1 MYNDLT
7 QNDIDKMKE
16 EIEYRKV
23 TLRYELLEEVKRT
36 RAFGDLSENFEYKEA
51 KRKKNQNESRIR
63 YLTNMIKTARIIED
77 NSDENTVGMYDT
89 VDCYMSDIDEVMQLR
104 LVSTVRANAGEGL
117 ISNESPIGQKLMGAK
132 LGDVLEIDSPDG
144 AYEITVKR
152 IQKGN
157 ADDIDVPINKY

>member
-7 QNDIDKMKE
+7 AQDIEKMKE

-63 YLTNMIKTARIIED
+63 YLTNMIKTAHIIENNTD
-77 NSDENTVGMYDT
+77 VDTVGLYDT
-89 VDCYMSDIDEVMQLR
+89 VDCYMSDIEEVMQLR
-104 LVSTVRANAGEGL
+104 VVTTVRTDAASGL
-117 ISNESPIGQKLMGAK
+117 ISNESPIGKKLLGAR
-132 LGDVLEIDSPDG
+132 LGDVIEIDSPDG
-144 AYEITVKR
+144 KYDIEIRAISKAS
-152 IQKGN
+152 GED
-157 ADDIDVPINKY
+157 ADVPINKY

>member
-1 MYNDLT
+1 M
-7 QNDIDKMKE
+7 QE

-77 NSDENTVGMYDT
+77 NSDENTVGLFD
-89 VDCYMSDIDEVMQLR
+89 VVECYMSDIDEVMELR
-104 LVSTVRANAGEGL
+104 IVTTVRTNAESGL
-117 ISNESPIGQKLMGAK
+117 ISNESPIGKKLLGAK
-132 LGDVLEIDSPDG
+132 LGDVLSIDSPDG
-144 AYEITVKR
+144 EYEIEVRAITKNS
-152 IQKGN
+152 G
-157 ADDIDVPINKY
+157 ADIDEPIAKY

>member
-1 MYNDLT
+1 MHNDLT
-7 QNDIDKMKE
+7 KQDIQKMQE

-77 NSDENTVGMYDT
+77 NSDENTVGIFD
-89 VDCYMSDIDEVMQLR
+89 VVECYMSDIDEVMELR
-104 LVSTVRANAGEGL
+104 IVTTVRTNAESGL
-117 ISNESPIGQKLMGAK
+117 ISNESPIGKKLLGAK
-132 LGDVLEIDSPDG
+132 LGDVLSIDSPDG
-144 AYEITVKR
+144 EYEIEVRAITKNS
-152 IQKGN
+152 G
-157 ADDIDVPINKY
+157 ADIDAPIAKY